1 MMVVGSI
8 LIAVGIIALLSK
20 LEVIGSSVWSYTW
33 PVILIILGVSFL
45 TRWRWSR
52 RWWCGWNP
60 AKRKRDHPAS
70 DE

>member
-20 LEVIGSSVWSYTW
+20 LGIIGNSVWSYTW
-33 PVILIILGVSFL
+33 PVILIILGLSFL

-52 RWWCGWNP
+52 RWWCGWNSG
-60 AKRKRDHPAS
+60 KRKTDHPAN

>member
-1 MMVVGSI
+1 MMIVGLI

-20 LEVIGSSVWSYTW
+20 LGILGDSVWSYTW
-33 PVILIILGVSFL
+33 PVILIILGLSFL
-45 TRWRWSR
+45 PRGRQIT

-60 AKRKRDHPAS
+60 RERKRDHPAR